1 MTTPDTPT
9 PDTATL
15 ARQREIATEH
25 LLFKLI
31 EYVEGKH
38 PGLLD
43 HLEASIDHL
52 GDPATDGTKDYEAV
66 RRIAARMVAG
76 ARHERARG

>member
-1 MTTPDTPT
+1 MD
-9 PDTATL
+9 DATVKT
-15 ARQREIATEH
+15 RQREIATEH

-43 HLEASIDHL
+43 TLEASLDHL
-52 GDPATDGTKDYEAV
+52 GDPARDGTKDDEAV
-66 RRIAARMVAG
+66 RQIARQMIG
-76 ARHERARG
+76 SARHDRTAR

>member
-1 MTTPDTPT
+1 MTDPQVQT
-9 PDTATL
+9 
-15 ARQREIATEH
+15 RQREIATEH

-43 HLEASIDHL
+43 YLEDSLDHL
-52 GDPATDGTKDYEAV
+52 GDPATDATKDDEGV
-66 RRIAARMVAG
+66 RRIARRMITG
-76 ARHERARG
+76 ARRG

>member
-1 MTTPDTPT
+1 MTDLHVQT
-9 PDTATL
+9 
-15 ARQREIATEH
+15 RQREIATEH

-43 HLEASIDHL
+43 YLEDSLDHL
-52 GDPATDGTKDYEAV
+52 GDPATDATKDDEGV
-66 RRIAARMVAG
+66 RKIARRMITG
-76 ARHERARG
+76 ARRG